1 MTTLTTF
8 PPDLYPQL
16 VATFFPGQVSM
27 CFVQKKSERY
37 AFPVLHS
44 EARQD
49 LRPDGASIAR
59 LGATCKA
66 MQCTVQDLHTQDA
79 RAAVLRWWKHVLV
92 STLKYCPTTLPV
104 STNGQRV
111 VFGEEADRRRCVH
124 LLCTFYMLWRVSDM
138 LLI

>member
-1 MTTLTTF
+1 MSTFPTF

-16 VATFFPGQVSM
+16 AATLFPGQVSM
-27 CFVQKKSERY
+27 CFVQKKSDRY

-49 LRPDGASIAR
+49 LRPADASIAR

-79 RAAVLRWWKHVLV
+79 HAAVLRW
-92 STLKYCPTTLPV
+92 
-104 STNGQRV
+104 
-111 VFGEEADRRRCVH
+111 
-124 LLCTFYMLWRVSDM
+124 
-138 LLI
+138 

>member
-104 STNGQRV
+104 STNGHRV
-111 VFGEEADRRRCVH
+111 VFGEEADLRRCVH
-124 LLCTFYMLWRVSDM
+124 LLCTFYMFW
-138 LLI
+138 

>member
-1 MTTLTTF
+1 MTTLTTL
-8 PPDLYPQL
+8 PPDLYPQ
-16 VATFFPGQVSM
+16 VAAKFFPGQVSM

-66 MQCTVQDLHTQDA
+66 MQCAVQDLHTQDA
-79 RAAVLRWWKHVLV
+79 RAAVLRWWDHVLV
-92 STLKYCPTTLPV
+92 STRKYCPTTLPV

-111 VFGEEADRRRCVH
+111 VFGEEADLRRCVP
-124 LLCTFYMLWRVSDM
+124 LCTFYMLW
-138 LLI
+138 